1 MTHLS
6 VGEFKAEHHDYTEN
20 GECSNCGACCSNLL
34 PLTKK
39 EIRTIAQYIA
49 KHNIQPINHVPVTLT
64 EKTLDGICPFRDDI
78 NEKCI
83 IYDARPLIC
92 KIYRCN
98 KSVKDIQ
105 CEATQKLK
113 QKTKARPYDVRS
125 TFYGDGSFSRSSI
138 ITAIESC
145 KEAKRCV
152 AEFQDLLGN
161 AQQRI

>member
-39 EIRTIAQYIA
+39 EVRTIAQYIE
-49 KHNIQPINHVPVTLT
+49 KHKIQPIDHIPVTLT

-83 IYDARPLIC
+83 IYETRPLIC

-98 KSVKDIQ
+98 KTAKDIQ
-105 CEATQKLK
+105 REAIQKLK

-145 KEAKRCV
+145 KEAKKCV
-152 AEFQDLLGN
+152 AEFQEILGN
-161 AQQRI
+161 TQQRT